1 MKGFNIGPVDAY
13 ETLGHYLMF
22 ASFVEN
28 PNKAQDY
35 VNYVLGPLIDK
46 EETYPGLIESLE
58 AFLNQCGSY
67 TAAARELHMHVNT
80 MRYRVDRI
88 DELLPVDIST
98 LDGRGAAWLALRV
111 YQYFEK

>member
-46 EETYPGLIESLE
+46 KNLSRLLNPKRPS
-58 AFLNQCGSY
+58 LNQCGSY
-67 TAAARELHMHVNT
+67 TAATGNCT
-80 MRYRVDRI
+80 C
-88 DELLPVDIST
+88 T
-98 LDGRGAAWLALRV
+98 
-111 YQYFEK
+111 